1 MTLRQAQDGAARA
14 SGRIRASGLL
24 GIGLAPVLL
33 AGCTSDF
40 LIDGGAGPA
49 PAGAPPAQARR
60 APLVIGRADAMAGA
74 AGALGRRGD
83 TSCAA
88 AVTPSSSASSR
99 AGTQPRRC
107 APAQRSGA
115 AGARERGGARARH

>member
-1 MTLRQAQDGAARA
+1 VTRPAQDR
-14 SGRIRASGLL
+14 SH
-24 GIGLAPVLL
+24 
-33 AGCTSDF
+33 D
-40 LIDGGAGPA
+40 
-49 PAGAPPAQARR
+49 GAPPAQARR

-115 AGARERGGARARH
+115 AGARERGGARAHLNVCARAQMRSSESGS